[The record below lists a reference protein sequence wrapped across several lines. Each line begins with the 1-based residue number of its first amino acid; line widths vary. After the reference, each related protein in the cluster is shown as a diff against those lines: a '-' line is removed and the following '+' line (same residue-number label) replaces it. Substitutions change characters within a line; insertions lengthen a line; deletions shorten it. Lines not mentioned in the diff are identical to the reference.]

1 MLYVFTANR
10 TKRSLAE
17 KAQNLDFSVLFRQTR
32 RVRRCCMY
40 LPQAVQNKV
49 LRKKAQNLD
58 FVKFFSL
65 DKACA
70 AMLYVY
76 TASCTERSITEKR
89 HEITRETLCR
99 SPHP

>member
-17 KAQNLDFSVLFRQTR
+17 KAQNLDFSV
-32 RVRRCCMY
+32 
-40 LPQAVQNKV
+40 
-49 LRKKAQNLD
+49 
-58 FVKFFSL
+58 FFSS

-70 AMLYVY
+70 AVLYVY